1 MWNYNVAT
9 ATSQNNFT
17 CVLDISLVTIWLA
30 INIMGEASWVT
41 DCAHNTIVAVII
53 VKIIM
58 VLIITVIIVIIT
70 SILMHMKREYFESV
84 ITILE
89 LSF

>member
-1 MWNYNVAT
+1 M
-9 ATSQNNFT
+9 
-17 CVLDISLVTIWLA
+17 
-30 INIMGEASWVT
+30 T